1 MNILGLIAKA
11 KPAVDDGGGSL
22 IPAAMGF
29 FICAFLVAIIASVV
43 SSAFRSAKNSAD
55 VSINNAKKYH
65 IALIKEQH
73 RKKGGG
79 WYVLFNMYG
88 FYDRIFYFLYVVGYI
103 CGWNIP
109 VAAL

>member
-1 MNILGLIAKA
+1 MSFLFDLLQKA

-29 FICAFLVAIIASVV
+29 FIVAFFVAILASVM
-43 SSAFRSAKNSAD
+43 SSAFRGVSSSAD

-73 RKKGGG
+73 RRRNGGK
-79 WYVLFNMYG
+79 
-88 FYDRIFYFLYVVGYI
+88 
-103 CGWNIP
+103 
-109 VAAL
+109 

>member
-43 SSAFRSAKNSAD
+43 SSAFRSAKN
-55 VSINNAKKYH
+55 
-65 IALIKEQH
+65 
-73 RKKGGG
+73 
-79 WYVLFNMYG
+79 
-88 FYDRIFYFLYVVGYI
+88 
-103 CGWNIP
+103 
-109 VAAL
+109 